1 MAAPIASSSPA
12 ISIARV
18 HALAAGR
25 LQERRP
31 LRAVGDELR
40 HGTQGPGRGDA
51 MGQAVRG
58 DDRGGAGRQGELDQQ
73 QADRSGPEDPDA
85 VAGSQPRQ
93 AQGVDGDAQRL
104 QHRAPDVVDGV
115 REGDQL
121 GLRPGEELA
130 HGAVAGPV
138 AQEPDVRAQVPEAA
152 RAGGAPL
159 ARDGGIDGDPLP
171 RPRSRGD
178 HPGRLVTQDQ
188 RLAEAHPTD
197 GALAEPVEVRAADP
211 DGGDADERLARPRQR
226 HRLVGEPGVTGAV
239 EADDLHRAFGFA
251 APAASA
257 VASSS
262 SSAARVQRPPRSR
275 AATAGR
281 RSASS
286 ERRTRPSSGSEG

>member
-25 LQERRP
+25 LQERSP

-40 HGTQGPGRGDA
+40 HGAQRPGRGDA

-85 VAGSQPRQ
+85 VAGSKASKP
-93 AQGVDGDAQRL
+93 QGVDGDAQGL

-115 REGDQL
+115 RERDEL

-130 HGAVAGPV
+130 HGAVAGPI

-152 RAGGAPL
+152 RAGGASL
-159 ARDGGIDGDPLP
+159 ARDGGIDGDALP

-188 RLAEAHPTD
+188 RLAEAHATD
-197 GALAEPVEVRAADP
+197 AALAEPVEVRAADP

-226 HRLVGEPGVTGAV
+226 HRLVGDPGVTGAV
-239 EADDLHRAFGFA
+239 EADDLHRGFD
-251 APAASA
+251 APDASA
-257 VASSS
+257 VASSA